1 MLNWSALY
9 RPVPDSPGASY
20 YWLEEDTDAPRHGG
34 LLDRIGGLEEEE
46 QDCIA
51 RIRLHEEDAAKYA
64 RQVELII
71 LVPLWCVAAVVAIIG
86 LSCL

>member
-1 MLNWSALY
+1 MINWRALY
-9 RPVPDSPGASY
+9 GGVGHDTQS
-20 YWLEEDTDAPRHGG
+20 WLEEDTDAPRHGG
-34 LLDRIGGLEEEE
+34 LLDKIRGMEEEE

-71 LVPLWCVAAVVAIIG
+71 LAPLWCVAAVVAIIIV
-86 LSCL
+86 SEMAR